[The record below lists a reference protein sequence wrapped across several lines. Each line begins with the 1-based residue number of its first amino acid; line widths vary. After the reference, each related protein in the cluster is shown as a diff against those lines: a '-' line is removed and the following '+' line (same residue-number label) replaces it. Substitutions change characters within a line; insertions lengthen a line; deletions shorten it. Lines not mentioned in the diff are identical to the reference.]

1 MWSIMRRILKVMLIL
16 IVSVMLSNVI
26 YSKDKSYRN
35 RNYIVKETKT
45 ITLKKSSK
53 GYLLYVLKKGRY
65 KIRILPNTVDF
76 IDTYIVG
83 NSTEINP
90 EIEEESNIYQLD
102 TNKEIEIFKQEYK
115 VNRKHKVKIE
125 IEKIE

>member
-1 MWSIMRRILKVMLIL
+1 MRRILKVMLIL

-45 ITLKKSSK
+45 ITLKKNSK

-115 VNRKHKVKIE
+115 VNRKHKIQIQ

>member
-1 MWSIMRRILKVMLIL
+1 MRRILKVMLIL

-53 GYLLYVLKKGRY
+53 GYMLYLLKKGRY

-90 EIEEESNIYQLD
+90 EIEEDANIYEVD

-115 VNRKHKVKIE
+115 VNRKHKGKIE

>member
-1 MWSIMRRILKVMLIL
+1 MRRILKVMLIL

-76 IDTYIVG
+76 IDAYIVG

>member
-1 MWSIMRRILKVMLIL
+1 MRRILKVMLIL

-45 ITLKKSSK
+45 ITLKKNSK

-65 KIRILPNTVDF
+65 KIRIFPNTVDF

-115 VNRKHKVKIE
+115 VNRKHKIQIQ

>member
-1 MWSIMRRILKVMLIL
+1 MRRILKVMLIL

-83 NSTEINP
+83 NSTESNP

>member
-1 MWSIMRRILKVMLIL
+1 MRRILKVMLIL

-90 EIEEESNIYQLD
+90 EIEEESNIYEVD
-102 TNKEIEIFKQEYK
+102 TNKQIEIFRQKYK
-115 VNRKHKVKIE
+115 VNKSTKIKIE

>member
-90 EIEEESNIYQLD
+90 EIEEDANIYEVD
-102 TNKEIEIFKQEYK
+102 TNKEIEVFKQEYK
-115 VNRKHKVKIE
+115 VIRKHKVKIE
-125 IEKIE
+125 IEKLE

>member
-1 MWSIMRRILKVMLIL
+1 M
-16 IVSVMLSNVI
+16 
-26 YSKDKSYRN
+26 
-35 RNYIVKETKT
+35 
-45 ITLKKSSK
+45 
-53 GYLLYVLKKGRY
+53 YVFTKGRY
-65 KIRILPNTVDF
+65 RIRILPNTVDF

-90 EIEEESNIYQLD
+90 EIEEDANIYEVD

-115 VNRKHKVKIE
+115 VNRKHKIQIQ

>member
-1 MWSIMRRILKVMLIL
+1 MRRILKVMLIL

-65 KIRILPNTVDF
+65 KIRILL
-76 IDTYIVG
+76 DTYIVG